1 MILAINI
8 RINDI
13 HVFDLVPYFFFGN
26 AWFFVFKVLI
36 LFCDGG
42 TKLSVKSF
50 NWYIIFCLFNI
61 HPEKLLSEFEKM
73 DTRILSLVC
82 SSKGIIF

>member
-1 MILAINI
+1 MILPINI

-13 HVFDLVPYFFFGN
+13 HVFDLVPYFFSN

-42 TKLSVKSF
+42 TKLSVKKHQLIYYF
-50 NWYIIFCLFNI
+50 
-61 HPEKLLSEFEKM
+61 
-73 DTRILSLVC
+73 LSL
-82 SSKGIIF
+82 